1 MRWSILSLSGLLGLF
16 LLSGSAASAPGASHA
31 AIGAQAA
38 PPGTGLVLADASAC
52 AKPRLAAPPRLKESH
67 ARYNIR
73 RRYIDLDGSG
83 TCVLMEF
90 WVERLSGSD
99 SPGMRTLGHRFLRAT
114 GKKWAAFETAL
125 QLFPYL
131 LRAPGGGQAYLVVAP
146 DYDMDS
152 ISAGGVQPEVY
163 VRGGWQTGEPGW
175 VDRYVLLPAGRERGH
190 ILRTLAGQLAQ
201 RTAPEK
207 QTHGERKRIR
217 ALLFAAAEA
226 DKTGA
231 AAPLP

>member
-1 MRWSILSLSGLLGLF
+1 MTPAVLARAAALF
-16 LLSGSAASAPGASHA
+16 LLTGA

-38 PPGTGLVLADASAC
+38 PPENDLVLADASVC
-52 AKPRLAAPPRLKESH
+52 ARPGLAAPPRLKESH
-67 ARYNIR
+67 ARYNIG

-114 GKKWAAFETAL
+114 GKKWVPFETAL
-125 QLFPYL
+125 PLFPYL
-131 LRAPGGGQAYLVVAP
+131 LRAPGSGQAYLVVAP
-146 DYDMDS
+146 DKDMDS
-152 ISAGGVQPEVY
+152 ISAGGIQPEVY
-163 VRGGWQTGEPGW
+163 VRGGWQTREPGW
-175 VDRYVLLPAGRERGH
+175 VDEYVLLPVGQEKGR
-190 ILRTLAGQLAQ
+190 ILRALAAQLAQ
-201 RTAPEK
+201 RTPPEK
-207 QTHGERKRIR
+207 QTHGERERIR

-231 AAPLP
+231 ATPLP

>member
-1 MRWSILSLSGLLGLF
+1 MTPAMLARAAALL
-16 LLSGSAASAPGASHA
+16 LLTGA

-38 PPGTGLVLADASAC
+38 APENDLVLADASAC
-52 AKPRLAAPPRLKESH
+52 RKPRLAAPPRLKESH
-67 ARYNIR
+67 ERYHIQ

-99 SPGMRTLGHRFLRAT
+99 SPGMRTLGHRFLRAA
-114 GKKWAAFETAL
+114 GKKWVAFETDL
-125 QLFPYL
+125 PLFPYL
-131 LRAPGGGQAYLVVAP
+131 LRAPGSGQVYLVVAP
-146 DYDMDS
+146 DDDMDNM
-152 ISAGGVQPEVY
+152 SAGLVQPEAY
-163 VRGGWQTGEPGW
+163 VRGGWQTGDPAW
-175 VDRYVLLPAGRERGH
+175 VDSYTLLPAGQERGR
-190 ILRTLAGQLAQ
+190 LFRALAGQLAQ
-201 RTAPEK
+201 RTPPEQ
-207 QTHGERKRIR
+207 QTHGERERIR

>member
-1 MRWSILSLSGLLGLF
+1 
-16 LLSGSAASAPGASHA
+16 
-31 AIGAQAA
+31 
-38 PPGTGLVLADASAC
+38 
-52 AKPRLAAPPRLKESH
+52 
-67 ARYNIR
+67 
-73 RRYIDLDGSG
+73 
-83 TCVLMEF
+83 
-90 WVERLSGSD
+90 
-99 SPGMRTLGHRFLRAT
+99 
-114 GKKWAAFETAL
+114 
-125 QLFPYL
+125 
-131 LRAPGGGQAYLVVAP
+131 
-146 DYDMDS
+146 
-152 ISAGGVQPEVY
+152 VY

>member
-1 MRWSILSLSGLLGLF
+1 MTPAKLALL
-16 LLSGSAASAPGASHA
+16 LLTGA

-38 PPGTGLVLADASAC
+38 PSENDLVLADASAC
-52 AKPRLAAPPRLKESH
+52 KKPRLAAPPRLKESH
-67 ARYNIR
+67 ARYNIQ

-99 SPGMRTLGHRFLRAT
+99 SPGMRVLGHRFLRAA
-114 GKKWAAFETAL
+114 GKKWVAFKTDL
-125 QLFPYL
+125 PLFPYL
-131 LRAPGGGQAYLVVAP
+131 LRAPGSGQVYLVVAP
-146 DYDMDS
+146 DDDMDS
-152 ISAGGVQPEVY
+152 MSAGLVQPEAY
-163 VRGGWQTGEPGW
+163 VRGGWQTREPGW
-175 VDRYVLLPAGRERGH
+175 VDRYVLLPVGQERGH
-190 ILRTLAGQLAQ
+190 ILRALADQLAR
-201 RTAPEK
+201 RTPPDK
-207 QTHGERKRIR
+207 QTHGERERIR